1 VESGD
6 FGFNLM
12 KYWQISPVFTHEVG
26 LLIKFHVLTDSAT
39 WNPGYMFFLK
49 NEYITSHIY
58 NDGTTDF
65 LWMNMFQI
73 SVLISQEEFK
83 CKYQL
88 RYT

>member
-39 WNPGYMFFLK
+39 WNPGVQYLEIGAYDTQMQKMSGVVWLVP
-49 NEYITSHIY
+49 
-58 NDGTTDF
+58 D
-65 LWMNMFQI
+65 
-73 SVLISQEEFK
+73 VLEII
-83 CKYQL
+83 L
-88 RYT
+88 IL

>member
-39 WNPGYMFFLK
+39 WNPGRSLTRRSLARK
-49 NEYITSHIY
+49 PGS
-58 NDGTTDF
+58 
-65 LWMNMFQI
+65 
-73 SVLISQEEFK
+73 
-83 CKYQL
+83 CK
-88 RYT
+88 T